1 MGHAVI
7 HIHPEAPPKP
17 ALGAACNGCGLC
29 CLSEPCPIGML
40 VSRRRHGA
48 CSALRWSDE
57 SSRYVCGMLLAPGEV
72 LGWRPQGW
80 PNRHLAP
87 WLARRSRRWIAAGIG
102 CDADLQAETAAELRK
117 D

>member
-1 MGHAVI
+1 
-7 HIHPEAPPKP
+7 
-17 ALGAACNGCGLC
+17 
-29 CLSEPCPIGML
+29 
-40 VSRRRHGA
+40 
-48 CSALRWSDE
+48 
-57 SSRYVCGMLLAPGEV
+57 MLLAPGEV